1 MTRAEDCEARL
12 RLIGAADEPVMP
24 LAEAALLLAALDH
37 PGRELEP
44 YLRHFDDLAATL
56 TGRPIWCAA
65 DRGDALSTVIHIE
78 HGYGGDRDTYDDMN
92 NANLMSVI
100 DRRKGLPVALAILYI
115 ETARRAGWQAWGLDF
130 PGHFVLRLDG
140 ESDRVIL
147 DPFHAGV
154 SVEPPALRQ
163 LLKTY
168 VGPDAELDPHY
179 YEPMPDRSIL
189 LRLLNNIRG
198 RALQS
203 GNTAR
208 GLQIMQ
214 RMLLI
219 SPGDARLWLESAA
232 LQAKSG
238 QLKGA
243 REAAETCLG
252 LKPETAMKQQ
262 VQKLLE
268 TLRRDLN

>member
-1 MTRAEDCEARL
+1 MSGTDEHEARL
-12 RLIGAADEPVMP
+12 REIGAAEGDTMP
-24 LAEAALLLAALDH
+24 LAEAALLLAGLDH
-37 PGRELEP
+37 PGREVGP
-44 YLRHFDDLAATL
+44 YLRHLDDLAAGL
-56 TGRPIWCAA
+56 LNRQIGGAA
-65 DRGDALSTVIHIE
+65 DRGDALSTVVHIE
-78 HGYGGDRDTYDDMN
+78 HGYGGDRETYDDMA
-92 NANLMSVI
+92 NADLMSVI

-140 ESDRVIL
+140 ESDRVII

-154 SVEPPALRQ
+154 TVEPPALRQ
-163 LLKTY
+163 MLKTY
-168 VGPDAELDPHY
+168 VGPDAELEPTY
-179 YEPMPDRSIL
+179 YEPMPDRAVL

-198 RALQS
+198 RALQG
-203 GNTAR
+203 GNQAR

-219 SPGDARLWLESAA
+219 APADARLWLESAA
-232 LQAKSG
+232 IQAKSG

-252 LKPETAMKQQ
+252 LKPETAIQQ
-262 VQKLLE
+262 QARKLME

>member
-1 MTRAEDCEARL
+1 MTATQEYEARL
-12 RLIGAADEPVMP
+12 REIGAADGDRMP

-37 PGRELEP
+37 PGREIDP
-44 YLRHFDDLAATL
+44 YMRHVEELAAAL
-56 TGRPIWCAA
+56 ADRQAGGAA

-78 HGYGGDRDTYDDMN
+78 HGYGGDRDTYDDMI

-140 ESDRVIL
+140 EADRVIL

-168 VGPDAELDPHY
+168 VGPDAELGQKY
-179 YEPMPDRSIL
+179 YEPMPDRSVL

-203 GNTAR
+203 GNNAR
-208 GLQIMQ
+208 GLQVMQ
-214 RMLLI
+214 RMLMI
-219 SPGDARLWLESAA
+219 APADARLWLESAA

-243 REAAETCLG
+243 REAAETCLA
-252 LKPETAMKQQ
+252 LKPETMMRQQ
-262 VQKLLE
+262 AQTLLH

>member
-1 MTRAEDCEARL
+1 MTGTDEHEARL
-12 RLIGAADEPVMP
+12 REIGAAEGDTMP

-37 PGRELEP
+37 PGREVGP
-44 YLRHFDDLAATL
+44 YLRHLDDLAAGL
-56 TGRPIWCAA
+56 LNRRIAGAA

-78 HGYGGDRDTYDDMN
+78 HGYGGDRETYDDMVN
-92 NANLMSVI
+92 GNLMSVI

-140 ESDRVIL
+140 ESDRAIL

-154 SVEPPALRQ
+154 TVEPPALRQ
-163 LLKTY
+163 MLKTY
-168 VGPDAELDPHY
+168 VGPDAELEPKY
-179 YEPMPDRSIL
+179 YEPMPDRAVL

-198 RALQS
+198 RALQG
-203 GNTAR
+203 GNQAR

-219 SPGDARLWLESAA
+219 APADARLWLESAA
-232 LQAKSG
+232 IQAKSG

-252 LKPETAMKQQ
+252 LKPETAIQQ
-262 VQKLLE
+262 QARKLME

>member
-1 MTRAEDCEARL
+1 MTGTDDHEARL
-12 RLIGAADEPVMP
+12 RQIGAADGATMP

-37 PGRELEP
+37 PGREVGP
-44 YLRHFDDLAATL
+44 YLRHLDDLAATL
-56 TGRPIWCAA
+56 LHRQIWCAA
-65 DRGDALSTVIHIE
+65 DRGDALSSVIHIE
-78 HGYGGDRDTYDDMN
+78 HGYGGDRDTYDDMI
-92 NANLMSVI
+92 NADLMSVI

-115 ETARRAGWQAWGLDF
+115 ETARRAGWRAWGLDF

-154 SVEPPALRQ
+154 TVEPPALRQ

-168 VGPDAELDPHY
+168 VGPDAELEPAY
-179 YEPMPDRSIL
+179 YEPMPDRSVL

-198 RALQS
+198 RALQG
-203 GNTAR
+203 GNNAR
-208 GLQIMQ
+208 GLQVMQ

-219 SPGDARLWLESAA
+219 APADARLWLESAA
-232 LQAKSG
+232 IQAKSG

-243 REAAETCLG
+243 REAVETCLG
-252 LKPETAMKQQ
+252 LKPEVAIQQ
-262 VQKLLE
+262 QAQKLME

>member
-1 MTRAEDCEARL
+1 MTGIEENEARL
-12 RLIGAADEPVMP
+12 REIGAADGDTMP

-37 PGRELEP
+37 PGREVGP
-44 YLRHFDDLAATL
+44 YLRHLDDLTASL
-56 TGRPIWCAA
+56 LNRRIPGAA
-65 DRGDALSTVIHIE
+65 DRSDALSTVIHIE
-78 HGYGGDRDTYDDMN
+78 HGYGGDRETYDDMV

-140 ESDRVIL
+140 ESDRVII

-154 SVEPPALRQ
+154 TVEPPALRQ
-163 LLKTY
+163 MLKTY
-168 VGPDAELDPHY
+168 VGPDAELEPKY
-179 YEPMPDRSIL
+179 YDPMPDRAVL

-198 RALQS
+198 RALQG
-203 GNTAR
+203 GNNAR

-219 SPGDARLWLESAA
+219 APADARLWLESAA
-232 LQAKSG
+232 IQAKSG

-243 REAAETCLG
+243 REAVETCIG
-252 LKPETAMKQQ
+252 LKPEAAITQQ
-262 VQKLLE
+262 AQKLME

>member
-1 MTRAEDCEARL
+1 MTAIDETEARL
-12 RLIGAADEPVMP
+12 RQIGTADCDTMP
-24 LAEAALLLAALDH
+24 LAEAALLLASLDH
-37 PGRELEP
+37 PGREVGP
-44 YLRHFDDLAATL
+44 YLRHLDDLAAGL
-56 TGRPIWCAA
+56 GNRMLWCAA

-78 HGYGGDRDTYDDMN
+78 HGYGGDRDSYDDMI
-92 NANLMSVI
+92 NADLMSVI

-154 SVEPPALRQ
+154 TVEPPALRQ

-168 VGPDAELDPHY
+168 VGPDAELEPKF
-179 YEPMPDRSIL
+179 YEPMPDRSVL

-198 RALQS
+198 RALQG
-203 GNTAR
+203 GNNAR

-219 SPGDARLWLESAA
+219 APADARLWLESAA
-232 LQAKSG
+232 IQAKSG

-243 REAAETCLG
+243 REAAETCIG
-252 LKPETAMKQQ
+252 LKPEPAITQQ
-262 VQKLLE
+262 AQKLME

>member
-1 MTRAEDCEARL
+1 MTPTADHEARL
-12 RLIGAADEPVMP
+12 REIGTGDGKLMP
-24 LAEAALLLAALDH
+24 LAEAALRLAALDH
-37 PGRELEP
+37 PGREVEP
-44 YLRHFDDLAATL
+44 YLRHLDDLAETL
-56 TGRPIWCAA
+56 QGRSIWCAA
-65 DRGDALSTVIHIE
+65 DRGDALSTVIHVE
-78 HGYGGDRDTYDDMN
+78 HGYAGDRDTYDDMI

-130 PGHFVLRLDG
+130 PGHFVMRLDG

-168 VGPDAELDPHY
+168 VGPDAELEPRY
-179 YEPMPDRSIL
+179 YEPMPDRAIL
-189 LRLLNNIRG
+189 LRLLNNVRG
-198 RALQS
+198 RALQA
-203 GNTAR
+203 GNDAR
-208 GLQIMQ
+208 GLEVMR
-214 RMLLI
+214 RMLLVA
-219 SPGDARLWLESAA
+219 PEDPRLWLESAA
-232 LQAKSG
+232 IQAKSG

-252 LKPETAMKQQ
+252 LTGEAMLKQQ
-262 VQKLLE
+262 AHKLLE

>member
-1 MTRAEDCEARL
+1 MTESSDCETRL
-12 RLIGAADEPVMP
+12 REIGAADGAQMP
-24 LAEAALLLAALDH
+24 LAEAALLLASLDH
-37 PGRELEP
+37 PGREIGP
-44 YLRHFDDLAATL
+44 YLRHLDELASGL
-56 TGRPIWCAA
+56 TDRQVSCAA

-78 HGYGGDRDTYDDMN
+78 HGYGGDRDSYDDMI

-100 DRRKGLPVALAILYI
+100 DRRRGLPVALAILYI
-115 ETARRAGWQAWGLDF
+115 ETARRAGWKAWGLDF

-140 ESDRVIL
+140 EGDRVIL

-154 SVEPPALRQ
+154 TVEPPALRQ

-168 VGPDAELDPHY
+168 VGPDAELEPKY
-179 YEPMPDRSIL
+179 YEPMSDRSIL

-198 RALQS
+198 RALQG
-203 GNTAR
+203 GNQAR

-219 SPGDARLWLESAA
+219 APADARLWLESAA
-232 LQAKSG
+232 IQAKSG

-243 REAAETCLG
+243 REALETCLG
-252 LKPETAMKQQ
+252 LEPEAAIQRQ
-262 VQKLLE
+262 AAKLME

>member
-1 MTRAEDCEARL
+1 MTGHDASEARL
-12 RLIGAADEPVMP
+12 REIGADEGTVMP
-24 LAEAALLLAALDH
+24 LAEAALLLASLDH
-37 PGRELEP
+37 PGREVGP
-44 YLRHFDDLAATL
+44 YLRHMDDLAESLA
-56 TGRPIWCAA
+56 GRQIWCAA

-78 HGYGGDRDTYDDMN
+78 HGYGGDRDSYDDMM

-168 VGPDAELDPHY
+168 VGPDAELEPKY
-179 YEPMPDRSIL
+179 YEPMPDRSVL

-203 GNTAR
+203 GNNAR
-208 GLQIMQ
+208 GMQIMD

-219 SPGDARLWLESAA
+219 APGDPRLWLESAA

-243 REAAETCLG
+243 REAAEMCLG
-252 LKPETAMKQQ
+252 LSPETIMKLQAE
-262 VQKLLE
+262 KLLE

>member
-1 MTRAEDCEARL
+1 MTDIIDAEARL
-12 RLIGAADEPVMP
+12 GEIGSGDGRTMP

-37 PGRELEP
+37 PGRDVGP
-44 YLRHFDDLAATL
+44 YLRHMDDLASGL
-56 TGRPIWCAA
+56 VQRHIWCAA

-78 HGYGGDRDTYDDMN
+78 HGYGGDRESYDDMI

-168 VGPDAELDPHY
+168 VGPEAELEPKY
-179 YEPMPDRSIL
+179 YDPMPDRSVL

-203 GNTAR
+203 GNNAR
-208 GLQIMQ
+208 GLEIMG

-219 SPGDARLWLESAA
+219 APEDARLWLESAA

-243 REAAETCLG
+243 REAAQTCLA
-252 LKPETAMKQQ
+252 LEPQAVMRQQ
-262 VQKLLE
+262 AEKLLQ

>member
-1 MTRAEDCEARL
+1 MTGIEQHEARL
-12 RLIGAADEPVMP
+12 REIGADEGRTMP

-37 PGRELEP
+37 PGREVAP
-44 YLRHFDDLAATL
+44 YLRHMDELAATL
-56 TGRPIWCAA
+56 PNRQIWCAA
-65 DRGDALSTVIHIE
+65 DRGDALSTVIHID
-78 HGYGGDRDTYDDMN
+78 HGYGGDRDTYDDMM

-115 ETARRAGWQAWGLDF
+115 ETARRAGWHAWGLDF

-168 VGPDAELDPHY
+168 VGPDAELEQKY
-179 YEPMPDRSIL
+179 YDPMPDRSIL

-203 GNTAR
+203 GNNAR

-214 RMLLI
+214 RMLLVA
-219 SPGDARLWLESAA
+219 PGDPRLWLESAA
-232 LQAKSG
+232 LQAKTG

-243 REAAETCLG
+243 REAAETCLV
-252 LKPETAMKQQ
+252 LKPEVMLKQQ
-262 VQKLLE
+262 AEKLLE

>member
-1 MTRAEDCEARL
+1 MTDGSEHEARL
-12 RLIGAADEPVMP
+12 RQIGAGEGETMP
-24 LAEAALLLAALDH
+24 LAEAALRLAALDH
-37 PGRELEP
+37 PGREVEP
-44 YLRHFDDLAATL
+44 YLRHMDDLADGLAN
-56 TGRPIWCAA
+56 RQIWCAA

-78 HGYGGDRDTYDDMN
+78 HGYGGDRDTYDDMV

-115 ETARRAGWQAWGLDF
+115 ETARRAGWNAWGLDF

-168 VGPDAELDPHY
+168 VGPEAELEPKY
-179 YEPMPDRSIL
+179 YDPMPDRSVL
-189 LRLLNNIRG
+189 LRLLNNIRS

-203 GNTAR
+203 GNSAR
-208 GLQIMQ
+208 GLEIMQ

-219 SPGDARLWLESAA
+219 APGESRLWLESAA
-232 LQAKSG
+232 LQAQSG

-243 REAAETCLG
+243 RDAAETCLG
-252 LKPETAMKQQ
+252 LKPDVTMQQ
-262 VQKLLE
+262 QAEKLLE